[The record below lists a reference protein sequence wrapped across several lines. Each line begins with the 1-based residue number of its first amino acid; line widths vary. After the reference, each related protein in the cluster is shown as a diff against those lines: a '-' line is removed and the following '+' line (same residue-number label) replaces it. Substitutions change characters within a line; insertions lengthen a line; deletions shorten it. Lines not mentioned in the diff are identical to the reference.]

1 MLMAYIRCHGLT
13 YNEDGSIKSGSASLL
28 ESVYIKDAKYHSKQV
43 VRERLG
49 KVIFLA
55 KDKKSGIF
63 LSPTRGLVAYDA
75 RTDTF
80 TPVNDEKHKDQE
92 TFSEV
97 HKVFGDAYLIL
108 CFMEKNGLLDLLKD
122 VFTQNAYKRVLCHL
136 LYDVL
141 RNGRQMTCEEFI
153 ENSFASDLF
162 DDLSLPSLVHDEA
175 YYKLMGKETIKE
187 RFFQAFIK
195 WMRKKDP
202 EFGQG
207 CYVDTQALPYEM
219 TGNPFNALNCHGNP
233 AVRLVMILDEK
244 TRVPLWYEV
253 IDGDPIDLYAINEV
267 VKQVAKKL
275 NVRIDAFALGRKY
288 AFKELFQY
296 VQKQDSSVVVRMPF
310 LKDYPYKALYE
321 HEKVKL
327 DQSDYRFSYDGHLYF
342 GDRVKLKLFDQDL
355 YAYVYV
361 DRTLA
366 MNRYR
371 AYLFEHEEEYTFK
384 NDDPDYLAIR
394 FGYFVLLSNVIKQP
408 IEILNAYMEK
418 ANDESL
424 LKSDHD
430 DFDLSE
436 EAWTNTTVRGMLLS
450 QIMKSIVIMLMEDQL
465 KKTSLSFTSLINKTT
480 TLMSSVNR
488 YGTLGIESASPACK
502 ECFERFGL
510 IIPAHIKMKTLKKKI
525 LK

>member
-1 MLMAYIRCHGLT
+1 M
-13 YNEDGSIKSGSASLL
+13 
-28 ESVYIKDAKYHSKQV
+28 
-43 VRERLG
+43 
-49 KVIFLA
+49 
-55 KDKKSGIF
+55 
-63 LSPTRGLVAYDA
+63 
-75 RTDTF
+75 
-80 TPVNDEKHKDQE
+80 
-92 TFSEV
+92 
-97 HKVFGDAYLIL
+97 
-108 CFMEKNGLLDLLKD
+108 DLLKD

-175 YYKLMGKETIKE
+175 YYKLMGEETIKE

-394 FGYFVLLSNVIKQP
+394 FGYFVLLS
-408 IEILNAYMEK
+408 
-418 ANDESL
+418 
-424 LKSDHD
+424 
-430 DFDLSE
+430 
-436 EAWTNTTVRGMLLS
+436 
-450 QIMKSIVIMLMEDQL
+450 MKSIVIMLMEDQL